1 MAEINDVSPVSS
13 NTNITSPS
21 GNGYPPFQ
29 SVNGRM
35 LTLAQT
41 PDASAV
47 FAGSFSN
54 VWKSLDDGE
63 TWDQV
68 TWQQPQ
74 SGQFTVP
81 GALGGWCVIDIA
93 LSPVDPQTILAITR
107 NDHANSDHG
116 IWRSTDGGSSWTR
129 VYQFSVAGS
138 TRPPAAG
145 QLAWPIGNGRLVY
158 AAGGSALAIS
168 RDGGASFQED
178 PRVGPI
184 NHVAVFPPVPTAPL
198 APVYALGK
206 GVMFVSLDGGGN
218 WTPDGGPIHR
228 NWGGG
233 VASGGN
239 AQAPSVL
246 VVSPR
251 SPLEVFLVANANGGR
266 TVSPLANAFLFASVY
281 HSQHHF
287 GYPDIAGTIW
297 DSWWDGDNWNLQQI
311 NAPGGKTPD
320 GPAAVD
326 GPFVTVYHNTHHFAY
341 PDIAGT
347 IWDSWW
353 DGDNWNLQQ
362 INAPG
367 GKTPDGPAAVD
378 GPFVTVYHDQHHFA
392 YLDAVG
398 TIWDSWWDGDTWQL
412 QQINGGPV
420 LWRGDY
426 GQFRNTGKSTWQ
438 RVVPPD
444 LNEQGQDSG
453 RVFIAAT
460 RTGNG
465 DLLFYGAQR
474 TKLYVGPL
482 DPASASDWKQLDDG
496 NDVHPDLHGIFL
508 SLDFRGTIHNSKYQW
523 EQGTL
528 WLLCDGGVYRSTDGG
543 RHFKETDNLRTLA
556 CVNVAG
562 VAVEGKTALSLNTG
576 DNDGFFSKNGGEKWI
591 SQDYGGG
598 DNDCSFADPLRPN
611 SMLVFTPRWDPDGNS
626 VSAAKGRTVTVY
638 ESSPGNLPDLTLGTD
653 SRHVVPGPS
662 LSDRWNATSTF
673 GLRGYR
679 PIVFNLLEDDSSL
692 PGDYIFIRFKSK
704 PSEAVLLRTQKL
716 LEIDSRDDW
725 DTVATGP
732 SDGARVFQQGPALP
746 SADMGVV
753 QASGGHTRTVFYVG
767 GNTNN
772 ELWKFSGGRTGGPAA
787 SEAPFVTVYH
797 NTHHFAYPDIA
808 GTIWDS
814 WWDGDNWN
822 LQQINAPGGKTPDGP
837 AAVDGPFVT
846 VYHNQH
852 HFTYRDS
859 AGTIWDS
866 WWDGDNWQLQQINAP
881 GGKTPDGPAAVDG
894 PFVTVYHDQHH
905 FAYLDAVGTIWDSW
919 WDGDTWQLQ
928 QINGG
933 LWQKVVPS
941 IDATQARRFFV
952 SPYNTNLVYILDV
965 KHIRRSDDG
974 GKSWQVDASLEKQLT
989 GANAIPID
997 QEPIDFID
1005 LVLTDMQFDPIN
1017 PQRRFAVGKGGVFF
1031 TNDGAN
1037 WDRLLDTVALPGRPT
1052 NCYYDSVSDLSSR
1065 ALYVATGERS
1075 LLKISPLP

>member
-326 GPFVTVYHNTHHFAY
+326 GPFVTVYHN
-341 PDIAGT
+341 
-347 IWDSWW
+347 
-353 DGDNWNLQQ
+353 
-362 INAPG
+362 
-367 GKTPDGPAAVD
+367 
-378 GPFVTVYHDQHHFA
+378 
-392 YLDAVG
+392 
-398 TIWDSWWDGDTWQL
+398 
-412 QQINGGPV
+412 
-420 LWRGDY
+420 
-426 GQFRNTGKSTWQ
+426 
-438 RVVPPD
+438 
-444 LNEQGQDSG
+444 
-453 RVFIAAT
+453 
-460 RTGNG
+460 
-465 DLLFYGAQR
+465 
-474 TKLYVGPL
+474 
-482 DPASASDWKQLDDG
+482 
-496 NDVHPDLHGIFL
+496 
-508 SLDFRGTIHNSKYQW
+508 
-523 EQGTL
+523 
-528 WLLCDGGVYRSTDGG
+528 
-543 RHFKETDNLRTLA
+543 
-556 CVNVAG
+556 
-562 VAVEGKTALSLNTG
+562 
-576 DNDGFFSKNGGEKWI
+576 
-591 SQDYGGG
+591 
-598 DNDCSFADPLRPN
+598 
-611 SMLVFTPRWDPDGNS
+611 
-626 VSAAKGRTVTVY
+626 
-638 ESSPGNLPDLTLGTD
+638 
-653 SRHVVPGPS
+653 
-662 LSDRWNATSTF
+662 
-673 GLRGYR
+673 
-679 PIVFNLLEDDSSL
+679 
-692 PGDYIFIRFKSK
+692 
-704 PSEAVLLRTQKL
+704 
-716 LEIDSRDDW
+716 
-725 DTVATGP
+725 
-732 SDGARVFQQGPALP
+732 
-746 SADMGVV
+746 
-753 QASGGHTRTVFYVG
+753 
-767 GNTNN
+767 
-772 ELWKFSGGRTGGPAA
+772 
-787 SEAPFVTVYH
+787 
-797 NTHHFAYPDIA
+797 
-808 GTIWDS
+808 
-814 WWDGDNWN
+814 
-822 LQQINAPGGKTPDGP
+822 
-837 AAVDGPFVT
+837 
-846 VYHNQH
+846 QH

-866 WWDGDNWQLQQINAP
+866 WWDGDNWNLQQINAP